1 MNTLFTFASAK
12 DLQSDFKRLQEFKRL
27 DDEILSMQKE
37 MSLRE
42 LFHSLDYSLKL
53 VRAKQILRQ
62 LKLID

>member
-42 LFHSLDYSLKL
+42 LFRSLDYSLKL